1 MGCYFYFS
9 VCCLWFVHAVCNENL
24 TSGAWE
30 VWCSKITPNWAWRKI
45 WRDIIKGY
53 PPIQNL
59 QSSLYTS
66 TYASLMLCYNAFPGS
81 QDNCNAQ
88 PGFHLWWMYYA
99 RTWVFQSGIGSSKA
113 SCIKSQALPGAM
125 HRYSDLVAR
134 CTHCM
139 KVHCDM
145 LIIYNDWWW
154 EIVYSCMKVHRNGF
168 KLKFLL
174 CSFRQSVLFWS
185 LYDIIFIP
193 WRDGF
198 GPRASRAMAQN
209 PSLIFH
215 GPSRFFMKWP
225 SCVAEQHNNEGPKQP
240 FVAPRSPSRSTRRPC
255 SCQNQQSPGQKFN
268 VQKGARRY
276 LGGDQPPRA

>member
-59 QSSLYTS
+59 QSSLYTRIC
-66 TYASLMLCYNAFPGS
+66 TFFLLMLWYDAFPGS

-113 SCIKSQALPGAM
+113 SCIKSQALPGTM
-125 HRYSDLVAR
+125 HRYNDLVAR
-134 CTHCM
+134 CMHCM
-139 KVHCDM
+139 KVYYDM
-145 LIIYNDWWW
+145 LIIYNDGDGKYILAWKC
-154 EIVYSCMKVHRNGF
+154 IIMVSNLNFFYVPLGSRSYVPVCT
-168 KLKFLL
+168 LL
-174 CSFRQSVLFWS
+174 CRV
-185 LYDIIFIP
+185 
-193 WRDGF
+193 
-198 GPRASRAMAQN
+198 
-209 PSLIFH
+209 H
-215 GPSRFFMKWP
+215 GSK
-225 SCVAEQHNNEGPKQP
+225 
-240 FVAPRSPSRSTRRPC
+240 
-255 SCQNQQSPGQKFN
+255 
-268 VQKGARRY
+268 
-276 LGGDQPPRA
+276 